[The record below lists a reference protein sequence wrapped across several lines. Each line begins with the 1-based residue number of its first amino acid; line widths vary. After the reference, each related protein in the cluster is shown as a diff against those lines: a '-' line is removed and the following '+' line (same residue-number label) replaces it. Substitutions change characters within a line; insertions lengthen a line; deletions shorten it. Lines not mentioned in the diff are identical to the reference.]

1 MSDMELAK
9 DALKGIDV
17 TFAVVK
23 DGNVI
28 SSIDRGI
35 RPVLD
40 LLDRFGEGGMEGW
53 SVADKVVGKA
63 PAMIYSLLKPAEIY
77 AHVMTKDAERILAE
91 AGIKYSFDVE
101 SEKIINHAG
110 TDICPMEKAVE
121 NISVPTE
128 AFLSIKET
136 IRKLKE
142 AKK

>member
-110 TDICPMEKAVE
+110 TDICPMEKAVAD
-121 NISVPTE
+121 IYDP
-128 AFLSIKET
+128 AAAID
-136 IRKLKE
+136 KLR
-142 AKK
+142 AKVNNN